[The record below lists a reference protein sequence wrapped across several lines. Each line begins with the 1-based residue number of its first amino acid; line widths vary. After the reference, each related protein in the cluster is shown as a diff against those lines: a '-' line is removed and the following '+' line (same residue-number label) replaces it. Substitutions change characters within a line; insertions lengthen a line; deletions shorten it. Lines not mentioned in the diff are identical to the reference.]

1 MNIIDIIILC
11 CLVPAI
17 IRGVSKGFVNQAF
30 SLLAL
35 IIGAWLSFK
44 FSASVGDWL
53 VSFFELPAALLHVIA
68 FALILLVVMLLVHLV
83 GKVIEKL
90 MKVVMLGWLN
100 KLLGA
105 FFALLKAVLI
115 IGLIILL
122 FDAINT
128 NIPLVRED
136 TIKSSILYSP
146 IKDIANII
154 FPYLKEL
161 IFKK

>member
-17 IRGVSKGFVNQAF
+17 IRGISKGFVSQAF

-44 FSASVGDWL
+44 FSGVVGDWL
-53 VSFFELPAALLHVIA
+53 VSFADLPAGLLHVIA
-68 FALILLVVMLLVHLV
+68 FALILLVVMVVVHLV
-83 GKVIEKL
+83 GKAIEKI

-115 IGLIILL
+115 VGLIIIL
-122 FDAINT
+122 FDALNNT
-128 NIPLVRED
+128 IPLVRESTVD
-136 TIKSSILYSP
+136 GSILYHP
-146 IKDIANII
+146 VKDVADVI

>member
-44 FSASVGDWL
+44 FSSAVGDWL
-53 VSFFELPAALLHVIA
+53 VSFFDLPAALLHVIA
-68 FALILLVVMLLVHLV
+68 FALILLVVMLFVHLV
-83 GKVIEKL
+83 GKVIEKIL
-90 MKVVMLGWLN
+90 KVVMLGWLN
-100 KLLGA
+100 KLFGA
-105 FFALLKAVLI
+105 VFGLLKAVLI

-128 NIPLVRED
+128 NIPLVKED
-136 TIKSSILYSP
+136 TINGSILYGP